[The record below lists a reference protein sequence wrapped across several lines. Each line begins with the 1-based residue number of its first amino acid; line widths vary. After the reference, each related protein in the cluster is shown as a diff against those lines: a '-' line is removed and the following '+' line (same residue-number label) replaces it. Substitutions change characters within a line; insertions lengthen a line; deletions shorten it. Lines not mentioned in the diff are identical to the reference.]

1 MEVAKFALTPI
12 LVLIPPESSIE
23 CHRSSQGIPTSSRG
37 LTLSFHPDTK
47 LSVEPVEI
55 QMRLGSRHRWARLCS
70 LCRCPVLCR
79 TPAVCLSMAMDQALL
94 RDSSTK
100 LLPAAPELIGHN
112 SNSSSNNRA
121 LVLRLPTAQ
130 VARLS
135 SRILRL
141 SRATKRRSLPKLML
155 ESSK

>member
-1 MEVAKFALTPI
+1 
-12 LVLIPPESSIE
+12 
-23 CHRSSQGIPTSSRG
+23 
-37 LTLSFHPDTK
+37 
-47 LSVEPVEI
+47 
-55 QMRLGSRHRWARLCS
+55 
-70 LCRCPVLCR
+70 
-79 TPAVCLSMAMDQALL
+79 MAMDQALL

-121 LVLRLPTAQ
+121 LVLRLPIAQ

-141 SRATKRRSLPKLML
+141 SQATKRRSLPKLML